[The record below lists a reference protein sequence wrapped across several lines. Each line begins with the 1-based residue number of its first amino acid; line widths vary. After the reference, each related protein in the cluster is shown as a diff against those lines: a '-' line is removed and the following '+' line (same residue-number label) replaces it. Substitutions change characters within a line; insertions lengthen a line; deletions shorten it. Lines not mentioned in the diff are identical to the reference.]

1 VSYSS
6 NTNAGNASVTI
17 TDKTGGNY
25 TVSGSTTF
33 TITKA
38 KGVVNTLPT
47 NKAVTYNGNS
57 QTLANAG
64 SGTGVMYY
72 SL

>member
-25 TVSGSTTF
+25 TVSGSVTF

-57 QTLANAG
+57 
-64 SGTGVMYY
+64 
-72 SL
+72 